1 MTRYCKR
8 IALLALFALVVPA
21 CGGGS
26 DTTIITNGALESGSL
41 LFLTTASTL
50 LNTSSGDPTNILH
63 GVAIGGLQV
72 GESMV
77 AIDYRPAN
85 KKLYGLSDQ
94 FRLYTI
100 DPETGLATAVSA
112 TPIAGLTAQAN
123 SFDFNPTVDRIRIV
137 SNTGSSWRVN
147 PDTALLVATDTSINP
162 GGIEIGELAYS
173 NNVAGAATTTLYG
186 IDVTSDQLVI
196 LNPPNAGTATPVGPL
211 GAAASTGLTG
221 FDISPTGIAYLVVQ
235 GGLLNRVNLSTGAA
249 TLIGNV
255 GSGSAVRSIAVI
267 P

>member
-1 MTRYCKR
+1 MTKHCKR
-8 IALLALFALVVPA
+8 IALLVLVALVVPA

-26 DTTIITNGALESGSL
+26 DTTIVTNGALESGSL

-72 GESMV
+72 GESIV
-77 AIDYRPAN
+77 AIDCRPATLR
-85 KKLYGLSDQ
+85 LYGLSDQ

-112 TPIAGLTAQAN
+112 TPIAGLTGQVN
-123 SFDFNPTVDRIRIV
+123 SLDFNPTVDRIRMV
-137 SNTGSSWRVN
+137 SNTGSNWRVN
-147 PDTALLVATDTSINP
+147 PDTALVVATDTSINP

-173 NNVAGAATTTLYG
+173 NNFAGAATTTLYG
-186 IDVTSDQLVI
+186 IDVLGDQLVV
-196 LNPPNAGTATPVGPL
+196 LNPPNAGTAVPVGSL
-211 GAAASTGLTG
+211 GVAAAAGLTG
-221 FDISPTGIAYLVVQ
+221 FDISSTGIAYLVVGTNQ
-235 GGLLNRVNLSTGAA
+235 LSRVNLATGAA
-249 TLIGNV
+249 TFIGLV
-255 GSGSAVRSIAVI
+255 ATSSAIRSVAVI